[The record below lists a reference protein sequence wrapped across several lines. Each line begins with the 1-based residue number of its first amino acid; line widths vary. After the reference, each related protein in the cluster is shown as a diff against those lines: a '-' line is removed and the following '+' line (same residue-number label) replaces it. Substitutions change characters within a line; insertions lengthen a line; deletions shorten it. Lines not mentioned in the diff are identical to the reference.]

1 MSKGMKR
8 LDLIHEMEK
17 ELKYSRFVHTMGVAY
32 TATSLAMRYG
42 CDVSKAE
49 IAGLLHDCAKYY
61 SAEKM
66 ESLCKKGGIPITE
79 SERGNTALLH
89 AKAGRVLA
97 KTQYGIEDEEI
108 LDAIQSH
115 TTGRPAMTLLGKIL
129 FIADYIEPGR
139 SQAPNLDTIREMA
152 FDNLDDALCKILYDT
167 LFYLNKIGKPV
178 DPMTKM
184 TYDYYMNLQ
193 SYSD

>member
-1 MSKGMKR
+1 MKR

-115 TTGRPAMTLLGKIL
+115 KTGRPAMTLLGKIL